1 MADPKDILRIMED
14 LVPFNRLLGIRGES
28 VGQGRGVLVLPV
40 RPEFVGDTR
49 RPALHGG
56 VVSSLIDTA
65 GGVAAWSALGPGE
78 SISTVDLMVDFLE
91 PARLA
96 GPLRAE
102 AELVR
107 KGNRVCHVRVRV
119 TQDGVVV
126 AEGRG
131 VYNIHKAQGPAPRKA
146 AAKKRERRP

>member
-1 MADPKDILRIMED
+1 MLAKPDAILRIVQEH
-14 LVPFNRLLGIRGES
+14 VPFNKVLGIQGES
-28 VGQGRGVLVLPV
+28 VEPGRGVLVLPV
-40 RPEFVGDTR
+40 RHEHLGDTR

-56 VVSSLIDTA
+56 VISALIDTA
-65 GGVAAWSALGPGE
+65 GGVAAWSALSPGE
-78 SISTVDLMVDFLE
+78 SVSTVDLMVDFLE

-102 AELVR
+102 AELTR

-119 TQDGVVV
+119 TQDGVLV

-131 VYNIHKAQGPAPRKA
+131 VYNIHKRSA
-146 AAKKRERRP
+146 

>member
-1 MADPKDILRIMED
+1 VHVNPDEILRFVQEQ
-14 LVPFNRLLGIRGES
+14 VPFNTLLGIRGES
-28 VGQGRGVLVLPV
+28 VGSGRAVLLLPV
-40 RPEFVGDTR
+40 RDEHLGDVR

-65 GGVAAWSALGPGE
+65 GGIAAWSSLAQGE
-78 SISTVDLMVDFLE
+78 AVSTVDLMIDFLE
-91 PARLA
+91 PARVA

-102 AELVR
+102 AELIR

-119 TQDGVVV
+119 TQDGVLV

-131 VYNIHKAQGPAPRKA
+131 VYNIHKRGV
-146 AAKKRERRP
+146 